1 MNIENTRSHFG
12 FIGFGLIGGSIA
24 HALRELYPSSH
35 IMAYNYYIEKPHPM
49 LELAKK
55 DGVLSS
61 ICTDLSA
68 FSECDVIFL
77 CAPVIKNAMYLKQL
91 APYIAKECLITD
103 VGSVKGNIYQT
114 VVSLG
119 LEEQFVGGHP
129 MTGSEN
135 TGYTYSSSD
144 FLKGYYYL
152 LTPTK
157 KTKPEYIDWM
167 EQFVKAAG
175 SLCMI
180 LDEKEHDRITAGIS
194 HGPHVISAALVNNV
208 ACRDQ
213 NGNYAKLAA
222 GGFRDITRISSSSPE
237 MWENICMTNQKCIVE
252 FLDEYIDRLNEIK
265 KHIQNG
271 DSKDLTEFFANEKKY
286 RDNII

>member
-144 FLKGYYYL
+144 F
-152 LTPTK
+152 
-157 KTKPEYIDWM
+157 
-167 EQFVKAAG
+167 
-175 SLCMI
+175 
-180 LDEKEHDRITAGIS
+180 
-194 HGPHVISAALVNNV
+194 
-208 ACRDQ
+208 
-213 NGNYAKLAA
+213 
-222 GGFRDITRISSSSPE
+222 
-237 MWENICMTNQKCIVE
+237 
-252 FLDEYIDRLNEIK
+252 
-265 KHIQNG
+265 
-271 DSKDLTEFFANEKKY
+271 
-286 RDNII
+286 

>member
-1 MNIENTRSHFG
+1 
-12 FIGFGLIGGSIA
+12 
-24 HALRELYPSSH
+24 
-35 IMAYNYYIEKPHPM
+35 
-49 LELAKK
+49 
-55 DGVLSS
+55 
-61 ICTDLSA
+61 
-68 FSECDVIFL
+68 
-77 CAPVIKNAMYLKQL
+77 
-91 APYIAKECLITD
+91 
-103 VGSVKGNIYQT
+103 
-114 VVSLG
+114 
-119 LEEQFVGGHP
+119 
-129 MTGSEN
+129 
-135 TGYTYSSSD
+135 
-144 FLKGYYYL
+144 
-152 LTPTK
+152 
-157 KTKPEYIDWM
+157 M

-194 HGPHVISAALVNNV
+194 HGPHVLSAALVNNV

-271 DSKDLTEFFANEKKY
+271 DSKDLTEFFANAKKY

>member
-91 APYIAKECLITD
+91 APCKR
-103 VGSVKGNIYQT
+103 
-114 VVSLG
+114 
-119 LEEQFVGGHP
+119 
-129 MTGSEN
+129 M
-135 TGYTYSSSD
+135 SD
-144 FLKGYYYL
+144 HRCRKCQRKYL
-152 LTPTK
+152 SDSCFTWIRRTICWR
-157 KTKPEYIDWM
+157 TSD
-167 EQFVKAAG
+167 
-175 SLCMI
+175 
-180 LDEKEHDRITAGIS
+180 DRFG
-194 HGPHVISAALVNNV
+194 
-208 ACRDQ
+208 
-213 NGNYAKLAA
+213 
-222 GGFRDITRISSSSPE
+222 
-237 MWENICMTNQKCIVE
+237 
-252 FLDEYIDRLNEIK
+252 
-265 KHIQNG
+265 
-271 DSKDLTEFFANEKKY
+271 KY
-286 RDNII
+286 RLYIFLF